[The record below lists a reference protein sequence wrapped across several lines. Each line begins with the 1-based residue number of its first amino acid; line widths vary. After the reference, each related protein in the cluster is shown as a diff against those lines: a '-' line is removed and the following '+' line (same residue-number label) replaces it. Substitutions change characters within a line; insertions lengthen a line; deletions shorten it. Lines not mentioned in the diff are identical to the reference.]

1 MAKRIALIIGNNE
14 YRDPHLHQLAAP
26 EVDAKAVAKVLYD
39 NSIGGFEKV
48 KIEKIEDTDRTIIN
62 LEDAQN
68 KEQVVDIEE
77 MINRPFLE
85 VHRRISQLFDQKRKK
100 DDLLLLYF
108 SGHGILDEDG
118 QLYLA
123 VNNTEKELLSATAIP
138 AYQIKNLMDRNLSNR
153 QILILDCCHSGAF
166 ARGGKGEIG
175 RSVNTEEAFKGN
187 GSGRI
192 VLTAS
197 DATQYAWEGDRLIGD
212 VKGSIF
218 THYLVRGLET
228 GEADIN
234 GNGNVNIDNL
244 YQYVYENVISV
255 GNKQTPKKWSYIPQE
270 GEMIIARNPFFRSKT
285 PKIHNTQPA
294 EQCYK
299 FSAERYG
306 AGYTSL
312 VVTCAIHDNGSATV
326 TRIVEVEAFTDL
338 PQLDTYLLVP
348 EKSPDDNVREINI
361 DKVKSLT
368 PSKEVALTAMKEELA
383 KKSAVITIT
392 PRLKAS
398 EKITYEMV
406 ENLPVG
412 LYAIG
417 LNEEEILKRESPLDY
432 FGWNINRPTK
442 KLTLNVRFP
451 KSYKPTQFNQQV
463 RFASASGFPSTRL
476 QDKEQEYISDPI
488 LVTDEDDTSLLS
500 LEIDY
505 PMIGLVYILLWNPTT
520 TNM

>member
-14 YRDPHLHQLAAP
+14 YTDEHLHQLAAP

-48 KIEKIEDTDRTIIN
+48 KIEKTDSSDRTIIN
-62 LEDAQN
+62 LEDAKN
-68 KEQVVDIEE
+68 KDRVVDVEE
-77 MINRPFLE
+77 MINKSFLE
-85 VHRRISQLFDQKRKK
+85 VHRRISQLFDPKRKK

-138 AYQIKNLMDRNLSNR
+138 AFHIKNLMDRNLSNR

-166 ARGGKGEIG
+166 ARGGKGDIG
-175 RSVNTEEAFKGN
+175 RSVNTEKAFKGN

-197 DATQYAWEGDRLIGD
+197 DATQYAWEGDHLIGE

-234 GNGNVNIDNL
+234 GNGNINIDDL
-244 YQYVYENVISV
+244 YQYLYEHVISE

-270 GEMIIARNPFFRSKT
+270 GELIIARNPFHRSKT
-285 PKIHNTQPA
+285 PKILDVQPA

-299 FSAERYG
+299 FSANRYG
-306 AGYTSL
+306 AGYKSL
-312 VVTCAIHDNGSATV
+312 TVSCTIHDNGSAIV
-326 TRIVEVEAFTDL
+326 KRIVEVEAFTDL
-338 PQLDTYLLVP
+338 QQLDTYLLVP
-348 EKSPDDNVREINI
+348 EKSHDDSAREINI

-368 PSKEVALTAMKEELA
+368 PSNEVVLTAMKEELS
-383 KKSAVITIT
+383 KRSAVITII
-392 PRLKAS
+392 PHLKAGES
-398 EKITYEMV
+398 ITYEMV
-406 ENLPVG
+406 EKLPIG
-412 LYAIG
+412 LYAID
-417 LNEEEILKRESPLDY
+417 LSDEDIIKRESPLDY

-442 KLTLNVRFP
+442 KLMLNIRFP
-451 KSYKPTQFNQQV
+451 KSHKPTQFNQQV
-463 RFASASGFPSTRL
+463 RFASASGFASTRL
-476 QDKEQEYISDPI
+476 QDKEQEYISDPK
-488 LVTDEDDTSLLS
+488 LTVKEDIACLS

-505 PMIGLVYILLWNPTT
+505 PMIGLVYILLWQPITKNS
-520 TNM
+520 